1 MLLLLFVLHR
11 GLLFSSTSI
20 QEKGRPSRI
29 CTYFRRHLGQ
39 TIVGDYVALF
49 NELFTKYYPDQKW
62 DYDLDNVA
70 GLLKIADKSDE
81 LATKAANVAIFLSSE
96 IYEMEVGVLYA
107 PLM

>member
-20 QEKGRPSRI
+20 QEK
-29 CTYFRRHLGQ
+29 
-39 TIVGDYVALF
+39 GDYVALF